1 MAMFSTATVAP
12 TAVKEAE
19 MASITISKL
28 ASERVAPKQQ
38 LNTRFLIND
47 YRNPV
52 VPHVT
57 L

>member
-47 YRNPV
+47 YRKPV